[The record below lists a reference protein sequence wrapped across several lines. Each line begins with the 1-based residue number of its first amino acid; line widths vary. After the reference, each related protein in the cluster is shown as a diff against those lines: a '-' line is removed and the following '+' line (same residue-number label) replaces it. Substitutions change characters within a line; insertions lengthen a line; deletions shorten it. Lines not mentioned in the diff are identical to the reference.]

1 MSRRN
6 LVRAGFAALGVLA
19 AVLIGAGPAFAH
31 VTVNPKEATQG
42 GYAKLAFRVPNE
54 KDSAS
59 TVKLEVNIPTDA
71 PIASVSVKPVAGWT
85 AKTETAKLATP
96 IKSDDGEITEGV
108 SKITWTAAN
117 ATTAIAPGQFQEFEI
132 SAGPMPEVDQLVF
145 KALQTYSDGEIVR
158 WIEEP
163 AGGAEPEH
171 PAPVLKLTKAAEE
184 GNAQQAAA
192 TGGPTVQAVADTS
205 DSSGSDG
212 LGVGL
217 GIAGLVAG
225 LVGLTIGVLAWRK
238 ASTASTA
245 RGSAS
250 S

>member
-1 MSRRN
+1 
-6 LVRAGFAALGVLA
+6 VGFGALGVLA
-19 AVLIGAGPAFAH
+19 AAVIGAGPAFAH

-59 TVKLEVNIPTDA
+59 TIKLEVNIPTDA

-85 AKTETAKLATP
+85 AKSETAKLATP
-96 IKSDDGEITEGV
+96 VKTDDGEITEGV

-117 ATTAIAPGQFQEFEI
+117 TATAIAPGQFQEFEI
-132 SAGPMPEVDQLVF
+132 SAGPLPEVDQIVF

-163 AGGAEPEH
+163 SGGAEPEH
-171 PAPVLKLTKAAEE
+171 PAPVLKLTKAAE

-192 TGGPTVQAVADTS
+192 TGGPTVQAAADTS
-205 DSSGSDG
+205 DSNGSSDG

-238 ASTASTA
+238 ASATSAASEST
-245 RGSAS
+245 S

>member
-1 MSRRN
+1 MSHRN
-6 LVRAGFAALGVLA
+6 FVRAGFAALAALA
-19 AVLIGAGPAFAH
+19 AAVIGAGPAWAH

-54 KDSAS
+54 KDSGS
-59 TVKLEVNIPTDA
+59 TVKLEVYLPTDA

-85 AKTETAKLATP
+85 AKTETAKLASPVKTER
-96 IKSDDGEITEGV
+96 GELTEAV

-132 SAGPMPEVDQLVF
+132 SAGPLPEVDQIVF
-145 KALQTYSDGEIVR
+145 KALQTYSDGEVVR

-163 AGGAEPEH
+163 AGGTEPDH
-171 PAPVLKLTKAAEE
+171 PAPVLKLTRAAD
-184 GNAQQAAA
+184 GGSDQQAAA
-192 TGGPTVQAVADTS
+192 TDGPTVAAVADPA
-205 DSSGSDG
+205 DSGGSGG

-217 GIAGLVAG
+217 GIAGLVVG

-238 ASTASTA
+238 AGTT
-245 RGSAS
+245 SAAG
-250 S
+250 